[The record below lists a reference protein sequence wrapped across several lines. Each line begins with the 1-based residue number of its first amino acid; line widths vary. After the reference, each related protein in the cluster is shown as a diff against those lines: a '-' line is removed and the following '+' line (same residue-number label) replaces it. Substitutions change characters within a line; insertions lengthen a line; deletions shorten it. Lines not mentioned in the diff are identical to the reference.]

1 MNGFVTFTQFLVLF
15 FFKGFSEL
23 LQFGGLCLVKIALGE
38 MLNIDTNARHLSI
51 VFITNIQAAAADS
64 LRDIRLLHVKPYFH
78 ISIFIW
84 LIVTS

>member
-1 MNGFVTFTQFLVLF
+1 
-15 FFKGFSEL
+15 
-23 LQFGGLCLVKIALGE
+23 